1 MSQLLK
7 YAALLVLTGS
17 AACRVQGDLDSA
29 SHADSHG
36 DSHDHSDGDSH
47 AAATRVAP
55 QLMFI
60 GDAQDAID
68 LYVAA
73 FDDADVLFIERY
85 GPDRPGGPDGTIFLA
100 EIQVAGQVLR
110 FTDSPMP
117 HAFTFTPSL
126 SFFVDVDSREDLERL
141 AAVLGEGGE
150 VLMPLGDYGFSEA
163 FTFIADRFGV
173 SWQLNLPN

>member
-1 MSQLLK
+1 MTHLLR
-7 YAALLVLTGS
+7 YAALLALVGS
-17 AACRVQGDLDSA
+17 AACRVQGDLDGASNAA
-29 SHADSHG
+29 SHADAQ
-36 DSHDHSDGDSH
+36 

-73 FDDADVLFIERY
+73 FDDADVLSIERY
-85 GPDRPGGPDGTIFLA
+85 GPDRPGGPEGTIFLA

-110 FTDSPMP
+110 FTDSPIP

-126 SFFVDVDSREDLERL
+126 SFFVDVDSREELERL

-150 VLMPLGDYGFSEA
+150 VMMPLGDYGFSEA

>member
-1 MSQLLK
+1 MTHLLK
-7 YAALLVLTGS
+7 YAALLALAGS

-29 SHADSHG
+29 SNAASHADAQ
-36 DSHDHSDGDSH
+36 

-73 FDDADVLFIERY
+73 FDDADVLSIERY
-85 GPDRPGGPDGTIFLA
+85 GPDRPGGPEGTIFLA

-110 FTDSPMP
+110 FTDSPIP

-126 SFFVDVDSREDLERL
+126 SFFVDVDSREELERL

-150 VLMPLGDYGFSEA
+150 VMMPLGDYGFSEA

-173 SWQLNLPN
+173 SWQLNLPG

>member
-1 MSQLLK
+1 M
-7 YAALLVLTGS
+7 
-17 AACRVQGDLDSA
+17 DSA
-29 SHADSHG
+29 SHG
-36 DSHDHSDGDSH
+36 DSDRDSH

-73 FDDADVLFIERY
+73 FDDADVLSIERY

-110 FTDSPMP
+110 FTDSPIP
-117 HAFTFTPSL
+117 HAFSFTPSL
-126 SFFVDVDSREDLERL
+126 SLFVDCASREELERL
-141 AAVLGEGGE
+141 AAVLGADGQ
-150 VLMPLGDYGFSEA
+150 VMMPLDDYGFSEA

>member
-7 YAALLVLTGS
+7 YAALLALAGS

-29 SHADSHG
+29 SHADSQ
-36 DSHDHSDGDSH
+36 

-73 FDDADVLFIERY
+73 FDDADVLSIERY

-110 FTDSPMP
+110 FTDSPIP

-126 SFFVDVDSREDLERL
+126 SFFVDCTSREELERL
-141 AAVLGEGGE
+141 AEVLGADGE
-150 VLMPLGDYGFSEA
+150 VLMPLDDYGFSEA
-163 FTFIADRFGV
+163 FTFVADRFGV